1 MGPEILPSSMS
12 SEDTLLQTVL
22 IIVAVIVLL
31 PLLMMALAMPMMW
44 FWGGG
49 HMWNG
54 GMWNGTGA
62 TWGGLLMW
70 LVFLAV
76 LVGIGYLL
84 YRAVSTPTS
93 RETDP
98 ALEELRTAYARG
110 DLSDEEFEQ
119 RRQRLQTQD
128 ED

>member
-1 MGPEILPSSMS
+1 MT
-12 SEDTLLQTVL
+12 SEDSLLQTLL

-31 PLLMMALAMPMMW
+31 PLLVMVFMLPMMGM
-44 FWGGG
+44 WGGG

-54 GMWNGTGA
+54 GMWDGTGP
-62 TWGGLLMW
+62 TWTWFLMW
-70 LVFLAV
+70 VVFLAII
-76 LVGIGYLL
+76 VGGGYLL
-84 YRAVSTPTS
+84 YRAVSSPTS

-119 RRQRLQTQD
+119 RRRKLQPRD